1 MEIMNWDKVKK
12 KINNVWVG
20 VGMGLILFVLG
31 FFLAKFVKDRQG
43 SYTVEGFWN
52 LLVGQNSY
60 YLEILTF
67 SLLPNMLAFYL
78 LFFQWKMDNAVKGL
92 IFATIILMG
101 LIMLLH

>member
-12 KINNVWVG
+12 KIDNLWVG
-20 VGMGLILFVLG
+20 VGLGFILFMLG
-31 FFLAKFVKDRQG
+31 FLLSKFVKDKQG
-43 SYTVEGFWN
+43 SYTLEGFWN

-78 LFFQWKMDNAVKGL
+78 LFFQWKMDKAVRGL
-92 IFATIILMG
+92 IFSTIIILG
-101 LIMLLH
+101 SIMVLH

>member
-92 IFATIILMG
+92 IFATIIIMG